1 MKVVIIGILLVIGV
15 FAINFGMWAIII
27 KVAAMIFHFA
37 FNWWYVIGAA
47 IAWSFISSLFK
58 KEPTIRVKAKY

>member
-1 MKVVIIGILLVIGV
+1 MKAVIIGILLIIGI
-15 FAINFGMWAIII
+15 FAIDFGMWAIII

-37 FNWWYVIGAA
+37 FNWWYVLGAA

-58 KEPTIRVKAKY
+58 KEPTIRVKTKY

>member
-1 MKVVIIGILLVIGV
+1 MKAVIISVLLVIGV

-27 KVAAMIFHFA
+27 KVAAMIFHFT
-37 FNWWYVIGAA
+37 FNWWYVVGAA

-58 KEPTIRVKAKY
+58 REPTIRVKAKY